1 MADVKNIQQYQNEI
15 VVDDGCVKVPI
26 RNKQG
31 EQVGVFMFRP
41 TDIGIVDRYNQLAAD
56 FDKIVEPLK
65 SVNIQPDGTVDGT
78 DEAEV
83 AALHEAEQRLYAACD
98 KLFDSDM
105 SQAFFG
111 KMHPFSPVTGRFYCE
126 GALSAVGTY
135 IAKCFARE
143 TQKLSARA
151 EQYTHGYRTGKHKK
165 GHKK

>member
-65 SVNIQPDGTVDGT
+65 SVNIQPDGTVVED
-78 DEAEV
+78 
-83 AALHEAEQRLYAACD
+83 
-98 KLFDSDM
+98 
-105 SQAFFG
+105 
-111 KMHPFSPVTGRFYCE
+111 
-126 GALSAVGTY
+126 TY
-135 IAKCFARE
+135 E
-143 TQKLSARA
+143 
-151 EQYTHGYRTGKHKK
+151 E
-165 GHKK
+165 